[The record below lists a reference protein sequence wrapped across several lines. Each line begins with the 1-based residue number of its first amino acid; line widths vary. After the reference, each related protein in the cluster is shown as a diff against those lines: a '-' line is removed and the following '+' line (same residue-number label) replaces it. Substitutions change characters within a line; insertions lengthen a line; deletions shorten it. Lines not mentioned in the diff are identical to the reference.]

1 MEIQIKSPSG
11 VKLLTNKK
19 YCLEDIDVIPA
30 LQDKTVTP
38 TDAAQ
43 TVTADTG
50 YAALGTVTVS
60 TVSTES
66 GAATPSAAAQTV
78 TPSEG
83 KYFDSFT
90 VAATPLDPASEVT
103 AGTSDVAVTPSAGKI
118 GLTSVTV
125 HPTPTETKTI
135 TGNGTFTPSLG
146 KYFSSVTVN
155 VTEAK
160 PEQEKAVNLSTMA
173 AVEVTPD
180 TGYTLSKVTVIPIS
194 PLANTG
200 DGTATAAEIL
210 EGYIAYSDGA
220 KVTGTLK
227 KQSKSVT
234 PTTEEQFVTP
244 DAGNLLSA
252 VSVAAI
258 KTQTSTVTPR
268 VGKTTVAPDEGY
280 YFTSVTVN
288 PTPLDAAQT
297 VTAGTTAKTI
307 SPSTGNIGLSSVT
320 VNPTP
325 SQTKSATPT
334 TEEQTIS
341 PDLGKLLSSVTVTA
355 TPLDATRTVTAGT
368 VAATVTPTK
377 GNIGIAAVTV
387 NPTPSS
393 AKTATPTK
401 ASQVISPDA
410 GKLLSS
416 VTVNPIPEQ
425 YIIPSGTKSITTNG
439 TADVTAFASVNVNVP
454 APDLSDA
461 TATAATMLS
470 GYTAY
475 TGAGLITGTIATYAG
490 EIRDE

>member
-1 MEIQIKSPSG
+1 MDIKLKSTTG
-11 VKLLTNKK
+11 IKLLTEKK
-19 YCLEDIDVIPA
+19 YCTENINVIPE
-30 LQDKTVTP
+30 LQTKSVIPSTEQQV
-38 TDAAQ
+38 
-43 TVTADTG
+43 VSADTG
-50 YAALGTVTVS
+50 YAGLGAVTVAA
-60 TVSTES
+60 VSTES

-103 AGTSDVAVTPSAGKI
+103 AGTSDVDVTPSTGKI

-160 PEQEKAVNLSTMA
+160 PEQEKSVNLSTMDP
-173 AVEVTPD
+173 VEVTPNA
-180 TGYTLSKVTVIPIS
+180 GYTLSKVTVTPIP
-194 PLANTG
+194 PLANTA
-200 DGTATAAEIL
+200 DGTATSAEIL
-210 EGYIAYSDGA
+210 EGYIAYADGA
-220 KVTGTLK
+220 KVTGALK

-234 PTTEEQFVTP
+234 PTTTAQTVTP
-244 DAGNLLSA
+244 DAGNLLSS

-258 KTQTSTVTPR
+258 KTETGTATPDTVKQVIT
-268 VGKTTVAPDEGY
+268 PDEGK

-297 VTAGTTAKTI
+297 VTAGTTAQTI
-307 SPSTGNIGLSSVT
+307 KPSTGNIGLSSVT

-334 TEEQTIS
+334 TEEQMIS
-341 PDLGKLLSSVTVTA
+341 PDSGKLLSSVTVAA

-368 VAATVTPTK
+368 AATTVTPTE
-377 GNIGIAAVTV
+377 GNIGIASITV
-387 NPTPSS
+387 NPTPSA
-393 AKTATPTK
+393 AKAATPTK
-401 ASQVISPDA
+401 SSQVISPDA

-416 VTVNPIPEQ
+416 VTVNPIPDQ
-425 YIIPSGTKSITTNG
+425 YIVPSGTKTITANG
-439 TADVTAFASVNVNVP
+439 TTDVTSFASVSVNVP